1 MKENWI
7 EMTKTLADSD
17 LVSFQPVFLICS
29 ERSGSNLI
37 RSMLDAHP
45 RVFGPPS
52 FHVGRHIGRHFHR
65 VGPLSESNPR
75 WDLVIEEIGKRVTR
89 HVGEEHGERVKTLL
103 NEIELSHFGDVL
115 KVVYGALINKADR
128 IKYVFVKENHIH
140 EQAPFLIHYF
150 PDAKF
155 VFQVR
160 DPRDYFA
167 SVKAMKEGWLRN
179 KYGSTRIAM
188 SIWRDDQLG
197 GLNLLGHLGS
207 ERVYFQRYE
216 DLIAD
221 PESVLTGLC
230 QFLGLEYDDEM
241 LTYHERDST
250 RKMADKRDAWSNLA
264 RPVMSDN
271 ANKYRQV
278 LSSGSIRMVETW
290 LGDLMKFF
298 GYPLDFPDKQDPGF
312 WPTIWPQLLEP
323 VERIANGDKSPFY
336 SAHGV
341 GFLRRL
347 SSQSTPLQASYAVRQ
362 ADAVD

>member
-1 MKENWI
+1 
-7 EMTKTLADSD
+7 
-17 LVSFQPVFLICS
+17 
-29 ERSGSNLI
+29 
-37 RSMLDAHP
+37 MLDAHP
-45 RVFGPPS
+45 RVYGPPS

-65 VGPLSESNPR
+65 VGPLTGSNPR
-75 WDLVIEEIGKRVTR
+75 WSMVIEEIGKRVTR
-89 HVGEEHGERVKTLL
+89 HVGAEQAARVKSLL
-103 NEIELSHFGDVL
+103 NETELSHFGDVL
-115 KVVYGALINKADR
+115 RVVYGALISEADG

-167 SVKAMKEGWLRN
+167 SVKSMKEGWLRN
-179 KYGSTRIAM
+179 KYGSTRVAM

-197 GLNLLGHLGS
+197 GLNLLAHLGP

-230 QFLGLEYDDEM
+230 QFLGLEFDEEM
-241 LTYHERDST
+241 LAYHQRDST
-250 RKMADKRDAWSNLA
+250 RKMAGKLDAWSNLA

-271 ANKYRQV
+271 ANKYRRV
-278 LSSGSIRMVETW
+278 LSSNSIRMVETW
-290 LGDLMKFF
+290 LADLMKFF
-298 GYPLDFPDKQDPGF
+298 DYPLEFPDKRVPGF

-323 VERIANGDKSPFY
+323 IERLANGDRSPFY
-336 SAHGV
+336 SAQGMS
-341 GFLRRL
+341 FLRRL
-347 SSQSTPLQASYAVRQ
+347 SAKSPPLQARYAVRQ
-362 ADAVD
+362 SRDINESSDDKG

>member
-1 MKENWI
+1 MA
-7 EMTKTLADSD
+7 KTLIDSD
-17 LVSFQPVFLICS
+17 LASFQPVFLICS

-45 RVFGPPS
+45 RVFAPAS
-52 FHVGRHIGRHFHR
+52 FHIGRHIGRHFHR
-65 VGPLSESNPR
+65 VGPLTASNPR
-75 WDLVIEEIGKRVTR
+75 WDIVIEEIGKRVDR
-89 HVGEEHGERVKTLL
+89 HVGSEQAARVKSLL
-103 NEIELSHFGDVL
+103 NETELSHFGDVL
-115 KVVYGALINKADR
+115 RVVYGALIDPADG

-140 EQAPFLIHYF
+140 EQASFLLHYF

-179 KYGSTRIAM
+179 KYGSTRVAM

-197 GLNLLGHLGS
+197 GLNLLGHLGP

-230 QFLGLEYDDEM
+230 QFLDLEFDAEM
-241 LTYHERDST
+241 LAYHRRDST
-250 RKMADKRDAWSNLA
+250 RKMAGKLDAWSNLA

-271 ANKYRQV
+271 ANKYRKV

-298 GYPLDFPDKQDPGF
+298 DYPLEFPERKVPKF

-323 VERIANGDKSPFY
+323 IERYANGDKSPFY
-336 SAHGV
+336 SAQGV

-347 SSQSTPLQASYAVRQ
+347 SSKCPPLKARYAEGQTDDADESTR
-362 ADAVD
+362 